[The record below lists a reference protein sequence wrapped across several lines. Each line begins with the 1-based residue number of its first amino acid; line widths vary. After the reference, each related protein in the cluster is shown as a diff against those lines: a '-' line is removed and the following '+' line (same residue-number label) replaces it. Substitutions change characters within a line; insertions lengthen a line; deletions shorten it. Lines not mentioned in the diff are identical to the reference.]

1 MKKALKIVLISLVSL
16 ILVVMIAGYVIL
28 THIDLNAYKETI
40 TKLVYNATGRQ
51 LTFGEAQIKPSFSP
65 TIEIRDASLSNAAWA
80 KQPEMVKV
88 ETVDLSFA
96 VLPLLAQKY
105 VISNFVIQNAVINL
119 EESKTNGAN
128 WEFTAPV
135 TEEST
140 ETTAASWQLINS
152 ATAAESDSSLAM
164 LSSVVIKKI
173 SLENITINYTDK
185 SNKTESYAIQ
195 ELDLAE
201 NDDDNID
208 FRFNVND
215 GLYQGTGM
223 FGAFKKLSSSKGYPV
238 QASVDVM
245 GIKVDADAT
254 LFDALSNDLRFEG
267 VVKASGFM
275 GKTSTYNES
284 AEVALNGNL
293 KQIVADI
300 RSISVAGNVITGNVN
315 ANLENTVPEIKATL
329 ASDKIDL
336 ASFESKQKQAAF
348 QLINAAEATTLA
360 PAEVIP
366 YAVLSSVNA
375 DAEVNVAKI
384 VSGKS
389 TLVSDLTLLATV
401 QNGTANVKI
410 SQGKIGQGTIKADA
424 TLRAKNKS
432 LVFKANLNKVNVAEV
447 LKALNAESSSFSI
460 VSGSL
465 TDVVIDLTGT
475 GNTYAALVDSLD
487 GQVIV
492 IMDESKLHIGNMSVL
507 KGNILTQLLNTLKL
521 TKENDDLSLK
531 CAVVRADLKS
541 GKATFP
547 SGIVVNADKFTVV
560 ADGTINLNND
570 KISLSVKPFAGKL
583 TDTNIAKA
591 LSSLIKLG
599 GTLQEP
605 SIGVD
610 SANALKT
617 IVGVTTAGPVYL
629 GAQMLLENDGSPC
642 YTALAGTAYESRF
655 PKPENVVNDTTEDV
669 GNLLDTSVGSVK
681 DTTKGLL
688 NLISGKKTDDS
699 SK

>member
-1 MKKALKIVLISLVSL
+1 
-16 ILVVMIAGYVIL
+16 
-28 THIDLNAYKETI
+28 
-40 TKLVYNATGRQ
+40 
-51 LTFGEAQIKPSFSP
+51 
-65 TIEIRDASLSNAAWA
+65 
-80 KQPEMVKV
+80 
-88 ETVDLSFA
+88 
-96 VLPLLAQKY
+96 
-105 VISNFVIQNAVINL
+105 
-119 EESKTNGAN
+119 
-128 WEFTAPV
+128 
-135 TEEST
+135 
-140 ETTAASWQLINS
+140 
-152 ATAAESDSSLAM
+152 
-164 LSSVVIKKI
+164 
-173 SLENITINYTDK
+173 
-185 SNKTESYAIQ
+185 
-195 ELDLAE
+195 
-201 NDDDNID
+201 
-208 FRFNVND
+208 
-215 GLYQGTGM
+215 
-223 FGAFKKLSSSKGYPV
+223 
-238 QASVDVM
+238 
-245 GIKVDADAT
+245 
-254 LFDALSNDLRFEG
+254 
-267 VVKASGFM
+267 
-275 GKTSTYNES
+275 
-284 AEVALNGNL
+284 
-293 KQIVADI
+293 
-300 RSISVAGNVITGNVN
+300 
-315 ANLENTVPEIKATL
+315 
-329 ASDKIDL
+329 
-336 ASFESKQKQAAF
+336 
-348 QLINAAEATTLA
+348 
-360 PAEVIP
+360 
-366 YAVLSSVNA
+366 
-375 DAEVNVAKI
+375 
-384 VSGKS
+384 
-389 TLVSDLTLLATV
+389 
-401 QNGTANVKI
+401 
-410 SQGKIGQGTIKADA
+410 
-424 TLRAKNKS
+424 
-432 LVFKANLNKVNVAEV
+432 
-447 LKALNAESSSFSI
+447 
-460 VSGSL
+460 L

-492 IMDESKLHIGNMSVL
+492 IMDESKLHIGNMSVV

-681 DTTKGLL
+681 DATKGLL

>member
-1 MKKALKIVLISLVSL
+1 
-16 ILVVMIAGYVIL
+16 
-28 THIDLNAYKETI
+28 
-40 TKLVYNATGRQ
+40 
-51 LTFGEAQIKPSFSP
+51 
-65 TIEIRDASLSNAAWA
+65 
-80 KQPEMVKV
+80 
-88 ETVDLSFA
+88 
-96 VLPLLAQKY
+96 
-105 VISNFVIQNAVINL
+105 
-119 EESKTNGAN
+119 
-128 WEFTAPV
+128 
-135 TEEST
+135 
-140 ETTAASWQLINS
+140 
-152 ATAAESDSSLAM
+152 
-164 LSSVVIKKI
+164 
-173 SLENITINYTDK
+173 
-185 SNKTESYAIQ
+185 
-195 ELDLAE
+195 
-201 NDDDNID
+201 
-208 FRFNVND
+208 
-215 GLYQGTGM
+215 
-223 FGAFKKLSSSKGYPV
+223 
-238 QASVDVM
+238 
-245 GIKVDADAT
+245 
-254 LFDALSNDLRFEG
+254 
-267 VVKASGFM
+267 
-275 GKTSTYNES
+275 
-284 AEVALNGNL
+284 
-293 KQIVADI
+293 
-300 RSISVAGNVITGNVN
+300 
-315 ANLENTVPEIKATL
+315 
-329 ASDKIDL
+329 
-336 ASFESKQKQAAF
+336 
-348 QLINAAEATTLA
+348 
-360 PAEVIP
+360 
-366 YAVLSSVNA
+366 
-375 DAEVNVAKI
+375 
-384 VSGKS
+384 
-389 TLVSDLTLLATV
+389 V

-492 IMDESKLHIGNMSVL
+492 IMDESKLHIGNMSVV

-669 GNLLDTSVGSVK
+669 GKLLDTSVGSVK